1 MHANKH
7 SAHPGGGGHLMQPDS
22 VRHRRQQAVAVRNAR
37 QRGCGKWTAPRSS
50 NPQPPPHPNSLSVP
64 QPCACHVALIFPF
77 PGSVPHRGPLSFLLI
92 YTGVTQQQHFGLP
105 ADSSCCSEVSRTRLE
120 QHIIKVSSL
129 GVVDRWNLVNR
140 TRRSHACIRRV
151 AKGIPAN
158 QLQAVL
164 VNFSLIYCTVG
175 VPNMV
180 NSARHCLCP
189 L

>member
-1 MHANKH
+1 MGAASGPRPARATQN
-7 SAHPGGGGHLMQPDS
+7 PHLSPI
-22 VRHRRQQAVAVRNAR
+22 
-37 QRGCGKWTAPRSS
+37 
-50 NPQPPPHPNSLSVP
+50 LSPIP
-64 QPCACHVALIFPF
+64 QPCACYVAFIFPF
-77 PGSVPHRGPLSFLLI
+77 SGSVPHRGPLSFLLI